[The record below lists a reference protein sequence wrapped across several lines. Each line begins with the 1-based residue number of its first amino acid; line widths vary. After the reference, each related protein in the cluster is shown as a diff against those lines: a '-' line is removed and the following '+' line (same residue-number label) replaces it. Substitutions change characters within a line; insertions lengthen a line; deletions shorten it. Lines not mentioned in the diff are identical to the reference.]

1 MGITRSTHFQNTIVK
16 KNWNTEVW
24 IREAG
29 IVFAAS
35 LFLALCSQI
44 SIPLYPLP
52 ISLQTLAVLLIGA
65 TLGKKRGVLA
75 IALYLCEGAMGYPVF
90 AGGSGS
96 IASIVGPT
104 GGYLVGFIPAAY
116 IVGYLLEKFK
126 RPTWLQTICSL
137 LIGNAV
143 IFAIGLPWLSLW
155 IGSASAL
162 QLGLYPFI
170 VGDLFKVGIA
180 AAYLRAQK

>member
-1 MGITRSTHFQNTIVK
+1 MEITRRTLFQNTIVK
-16 KNWNTEVW
+16 KNWNAQAW

-35 LFLALCSQI
+35 LFLAVCSQI
-44 SIPLYPLP
+44 IIPLYPLP
-52 ISLQTLAVLLIGA
+52 ITLQTLAVLLIGA
-65 TLGKKRGVLA
+65 TLGKKRGALA

-96 IASIVGPT
+96 IASFMSPT
-104 GGYLVGFIPAAY
+104 AGYLVGFIPAAY

-126 RPTWLQTICSL
+126 RPTWLQTIFSL
-137 LIGNAV
+137 IIGNAV
-143 IFAIGLPWLSLW
+143 IFAVGLPWLSLW
-155 IGSASAL
+155 IGLASAL

-180 AAYLRAQK
+180 AAYLRSQK